1 MFHFKQF
8 SIAQHKCAMKVGT
21 DGVLLGAWTK
31 ANNPTRILDIGTGTG
46 LIALML
52 AQRFQK
58 AEITALE
65 IDASAAEQAAENFS
79 QSPWGNRLN
88 SQHIPLQEF
97 KSEKQFDLI
106 VSNPPYF
113 ESVSK
118 ATCSERTQA
127 RHTDSLSFKALIQY
141 CSKHLSQKGV
151 LALVLPSE
159 SKEKVVQLALEN
171 GLHLHRICSVKGNGN
186 TPVKRVLMQFSFQQQ
201 EVEESSLTIEKLRHQ
216 YTAEYIRLCKEFY
229 VKM

>member
-1 MFHFKQF
+1 MFQFKQF
-8 SIAQHKCAMKVGT
+8 NIAQDQCAMKVGT
-21 DGVLLGAWTK
+21 DGVLLGAWVK

-58 AEITALE
+58 AAITALE

-88 SQHIPLQEF
+88 SQHIPLKEF
-97 KSEKQFDLI
+97 KSENGFDLI

-113 ESVSK
+113 ENVSK
-118 ATCSERTQA
+118 ATGSERTQA
-127 RHTDSLSFKALIQY
+127 RHTDSLSFEALIQHS
-141 CSKHLSQKGV
+141 SKHLADKGV

-201 EVEESSLTIEKLRHQ
+201 EVEESSLIIEKLRHQ
-216 YTAEYIRLCKEFY
+216 YTAEYIQQCKDFY
-229 VKM
+229 LKM